1 MYPAEL
7 KELLEK
13 NDNSEKLNVLINEFE
28 NSQKFRD
35 LLDFESDI
43 NIYKITESSL
53 PDNLTPNQISLISWM
68 IAD

>member
-53 PDNLTPNQISLISWM
+53 PDNLTPNQISLIS
-68 IAD
+68 